1 MGFSPRQKDDLLNFL
16 RSIDREVGTKLPP
29 KEAGDFLSVLTDYK
43 VSDED
48 FKLKIAVI
56 SYKIP
61 EILNDLR
68 STIKNLS
75 IVRQAMLDTASINA
89 EECKEIALDFFN
101 ERISEYL
108 ELSFYEDLEAEGDLN
123 ISEKNRRKERTI
135 QKRKAEK
142 EIQKLKKEKQIMFDL
157 EKDERKKLK
166 EQKQNEILTIRES
179 RQKQYDYELE
189 ERKKRRQEIDERISS
204 LQKELQYQADK
215 EADERKEKR
224 AEKAAVQ
231 MALSKEQQ
239 KLRDEQ
245 AEKRREEKE
254 QEAIFMRARQSELQA
269 EQIRQIDERRKK
281 KTSMP
286 AYIIDLRNGEKI

>member
-1 MGFSPRQKDDLLNFL
+1 VGFSPRQKEDFLNFL

-61 EILNDLR
+61 ETLNELR

-101 ERISEYL
+101 GRISEYL

-123 ISEKNRRKERTI
+123 IAEKNRRKERTI

-142 EIQKLKKEKQIMFDL
+142 EIQRLQKEKQIMFAL
-157 EKDERKKLK
+157 EKEERKKLK
-166 EQKQNEILTIRES
+166 NQKQDEILKIQKS
-179 RQKQYDYELE
+179 RQKQYDYEFE
-189 ERKKRRQEIDERISS
+189 ERKKRRKEIDEIISS
-204 LQKELQYQADK
+204 LQKELQNQADK
-215 EADERKEKR
+215 EAEERKEKR
-224 AEKAAVQ
+224 AEKVAVQ
-231 MALSKEQQ
+231 IALSKEQQ

-245 AEKRREEKE
+245 AEKRKEEKE
-254 QEAIFMRARQSELQA
+254 KEAIFMRARQSELQA
-269 EQIRQIDERRKK
+269 EQMRQIDERRRKK
-281 KTSMP
+281 DSIP
-286 AYIIDLRNGEKI
+286 SHIIDLRNGEKI